1 MTTGDAY
8 GLHREAIAG
17 ILDERKFPLWWVDQE
32 VEAGRI
38 AVIGNEAGCV
48 GVQRREYPGGAVEL
62 HVMFAAG
69 KLDACLSI
77 WDGIEAAATGF
88 DLAGVESRSGWQKV
102 LKSRGFRLDQVRL
115 VKDLRNGA

>member
-8 GLHREAIAG
+8 GAHREAIAG

-32 VEAGRI
+32 VAAGRI
-38 AVIGNEAGCV
+38 AVIGDEAGCV

-69 KLDACLSI
+69 ELEACLKV
-77 WDGIEAAATGF
+77 WDQIEATAEGF
-88 DLAGVESRSGWQKV
+88 DLAGVESRIGWKEV